1 MAAES
6 VPLVNV
12 VTANVAIVLVIAAA
26 MVHVG
31 RRLSQPPVVAE
42 IAAGLM
48 LGPSLLGLLPGDIP
62 ERIFP
67 HSARPMLATVAEIGV
82 LLFMFL
88 IGWELDLARLN
99 GRKKILLPIAGLSM
113 VIPFLMGSGAAIL
126 LFDGFRQDDTSV
138 EVFVFYLATA
148 FSITAFPVLARV
160 IRDTRLSK
168 TAVGATALA
177 CAAIGDVVAWCV
189 LVLLLAIADASSIGR
204 FFLVVA
210 ATVAFALVV
219 ALVVRPLL
227 RFAVRRAADR
237 DQTGA
242 LMVLVAAGAFLC
254 AYATSWIGVHA
265 IFGAFAFGLAMPRDG
280 GPTLFQRVGVP
291 LENVAMLLLPVFFIV
306 TGLSVD
312 VGSLGW
318 SGVFM
323 VLLVITVA
331 VVGKFTGAAIPARI
345 SGMTWRNSCA
355 LGVLMNT
362 RGLTELVILNVGIQR
377 GIIDGEMFTMMVIMA
392 LVTTAMAGPL
402 LRVLRVVPRPDENVL
417 VHDQR
422 A

>member
-1 MAAES
+1 
-6 VPLVNV
+6 
-12 VTANVAIVLVIAAA
+12 
-26 MVHVG
+26 
-31 RRLSQPPVVAE
+31 
-42 IAAGLM
+42 
-48 LGPSLLGLLPGDIP
+48 
-62 ERIFP
+62 
-67 HSARPMLATVAEIGV
+67 
-82 LLFMFL
+82 
-88 IGWELDLARLN
+88 
-99 GRKKILLPIAGLSM
+99 
-113 VIPFLMGSGAAIL
+113 
-126 LFDGFRQDDTSV
+126 
-138 EVFVFYLATA
+138 
-148 FSITAFPVLARV
+148 
-160 IRDTRLSK
+160 
-168 TAVGATALA
+168 
-177 CAAIGDVVAWCV
+177 
-189 LVLLLAIADASSIGR
+189 
-204 FFLVVA
+204 
-210 ATVAFALVV
+210 
-219 ALVVRPLL
+219 
-227 RFAVRRAADR
+227 
-237 DQTGA
+237 
-242 LMVLVAAGAFLC
+242 MVLVAAGVFLC

-345 SGMTWRNSCA
+345 SGMTWRSSCA

-377 GIIDGEMFTMMVIMA
+377 GIINGEMFTMMVIMA

-402 LRVLRVVPRPDENVL
+402 LRLLRVVPRLDETVL